1 MSNTIYNQGKDNS
14 PVNQPGKKSVYQPVH
29 IPGFEKYLNYILR
42 AVVLSAG
49 IVTILIGF
57 LVLIG
62 WIFEIPV
69 LKSLNP
75 SYPAMKVNTSICF
88 ILLGIALLLQN
99 APAKSDLRRT
109 SARILVIIVMILSL
123 ISIFEYFFNWNFGI
137 DEFLFKYNPGDIS
150 TISPGRI
157 SFNTAGCFLLL
168 GFVLLVIDTKVKT
181 LISLSQ
187 IIPLAV
193 ILTCVITI
201 LGYYYEEYKL
211 LTFATH
217 NTMALYT
224 AVTLLIL
231 SLGTICLR
239 PESGYFSALTLDGP
253 GGYMARRLLPLT
265 ILIPVL
271 FIWIKLISKSGGSAV
286 GIIDVVIVSLLYIGI
301 FAFFIWKI
309 ANSVNSID
317 NERITSEIS
326 FKQSEQRFSLAFRSS
341 PAALLITS
349 LSNGSII
356 EVNDS
361 YCTFVGYSEN
371 ELLGKS
377 ITGLNIWQD
386 PSEREKMLKELII
399 KGSVNNLEIKVLTRS
414 QETRIALASFEQIK
428 LYGEDCILSTE
439 LDITDWKKTQEKIK
453 ASEER
458 FHSTLDN
465 MLEGCQLIGFDW
477 RYLYI
482 NAAAEIHN
490 RRPNAELLGNVYTEM
505 WPGVE
510 STEVYNRM
518 RNCMNERQTFV
529 MENEFVFP
537 NGSTGWFDLSIQAVP
552 EGIFILSSDITS
564 RKQSENEIRKL
575 NEELENRV
583 IERTNQLLDSNKELE
598 SFAYSVSHDLRAPLR
613 HVIGFSEKLE
623 SELKVRDDH
632 EVTRLTGK
640 IKSAASKMST
650 LIDEL
655 LSYSRLG
662 RTDLRTGTVNLNML
676 IDEIINE
683 SHDILKNRKII
694 WEIGNLPFVKADQ
707 TLMRLV
713 FQNLIGNS
721 IKFTGKKEKAKIEI
735 NFEAK
740 NAKEY
745 TFRVKD
751 NGAGFDMK
759 YADKL
764 FGVFQRL
771 HTTEEFEGT
780 GIGLATVRRI
790 IKRHEGSVWAEAVEN
805 EGATFFFTL
814 PK

>member
-623 SELKVRDDH
+623 SELKGRDDH

-640 IKSAASKMST
+640 IKSAASRMST

-662 RTDLRTGTVNLNML
+662 RTDLRTGTVNLNVL
-676 IDEIINE
+676 IDEVINE
-683 SHDILKNRKII
+683 SHDIKNRKII
-694 WEIGNLPFVKADQ
+694 WEIGNLPPVKADQ

-721 IKFTGKKEKAKIEI
+721 IKFTGKKEEAKIEI

-740 NAKEY
+740 NRKEY
-745 TFRVKD
+745 TFWIKD
-751 NGAGFDMK
+751 NGAGFNME

-764 FGVFQRL
+764 YGVFQRL

-790 IKRHEGSVWAEAVEN
+790 IKRHRGSVWAEAVEN